1 MAKKFRTII
10 DPTKVIVD
18 NETGEAISA
27 VAKRVCDTQEEF
39 IKIYLNSIDDLISL
53 DNRMFQVLMVCLRE
67 AKFCDDKNQDGNTLY
82 NFKDFKDKCRKLID
96 NELSDKAINMYVSRL
111 ASMNILVRKSRGEF
125 VLNPR
130 YFVKGQMTP
139 KTRLQLVVEY
149 EGK

>member
-1 MAKKFRTII
+1 MAKKFRTVI

-18 NETGEAISA
+18 NETGEVISA
-27 VAKRVCDTQEEF
+27 VTKRVCDTQEEF
-39 IKIYLNSIDDLISL
+39 IKIYINSIDDLISL

-67 AKFCDDKNQDGNTLY
+67 SKFCDEKNKDGNTLY

-96 NELSDKAINMYVSRL
+96 KELSDQAINMYVSRL
-111 ASMNILVRKSRGEF
+111 ANMQMLIRKSRGEF

>member
-1 MAKKFRTII
+1 MPKKFRTVI

-18 NETGEAISA
+18 NETGEVISA

-67 AKFCDDKNQDGNTLY
+67 AKFCDEKNQDGNTLY
-82 NFKDFKDKCRKLID
+82 NFKDFKDKCRNLID
-96 NELSDKAINMYVSRL
+96 PELSDKAINMYVSRL
-111 ASMNILVRKSRGEF
+111 ASMQILIRKSRGMF

>member
-1 MAKKFRTII
+1 
-10 DPTKVIVD
+10 
-18 NETGEAISA
+18 
-27 VAKRVCDTQEEF
+27 
-39 IKIYLNSIDDLISL
+39 
-53 DNRMFQVLMVCLRE
+53 MFQVLMVCLRE

-82 NFKDFKDKCRKLID
+82 NFKDFKDKCRQLID

-111 ASMNILVRKSRGEF
+111 ATMQILIRKSRGEF

-130 YFVKGQMTP
+130 YFVKGQMTQ

>member
-18 NETGEAISA
+18 NETGEVVSA

-67 AKFCDDKNQDGNTLY
+67 AKFCDNKNQDGNTLY

-139 KTRLQLVVEY
+139 KTRLQLIVEY

>member
-18 NETGEAISA
+18 NETGEVVSA

-82 NFKDFKDKCRKLID
+82 NFKDFKEKCRKLID

-111 ASMNILVRKSRGEF
+111 ASMQILIRKSRGMF

>member
-1 MAKKFRTII
+1 MPKKFRTVI

-18 NETGEAISA
+18 NETGEVISA

-82 NFKDFKDKCRKLID
+82 NFKDFKEKCRKLID

-111 ASMNILVRKSRGEF
+111 ASMQILIRKSRGMF

>member
-1 MAKKFRTII
+1 MAKKFRTVI

-18 NETGEAISA
+18 NETGEVVSA

-82 NFKDFKDKCRKLID
+82 NFKDFKDKCRQLID

-111 ASMNILVRKSRGEF
+111 ATMQILIRKSRGEF

-130 YFVKGQMTP
+130 YFVKGQMTQ

>member
-1 MAKKFRTII
+1 MAKKFRTVI

-18 NETGEAISA
+18 NKTGEVVSA

-82 NFKDFKDKCRKLID
+82 NFKDFKDKCRQLID

-111 ASMNILVRKSRGEF
+111 ATMQILIRKSRGEF

-130 YFVKGQMTP
+130 YFVKGQMTQ